1 MRLLLAEDEKLL
13 SEALVEMLTHNNYS
27 VDAVY
32 DGQDAIDY
40 LLTGDY
46 DAAILDIMM
55 PKKDGITVVKE
66 LRAAGLTTPVLML
79 TAKSQIEDKVEG
91 LDSGADDYLTKPF
104 AMPELMARVRA
115 ITRRQPELTDTS
127 LEFED
132 LKLGRADFALSGPE
146 GNIKLANK
154 EYQIME
160 MLMTNHG
167 QVIPTERFMEK
178 VWGYDSEAEINVVW
192 VNISG
197 LRKKIAE
204 LGAHVQIKAARGVGY
219 SLEAAPE
226 ESKGGRK

>member
-1 MRLLLAEDEKLL
+1 MRLLLAEDEEML
-13 SEALVEMLTHNNYS
+13 SEAICAMLTHNNFS

-40 LLTGDY
+40 LMTGDY
-46 DAAILDIMM
+46 DGAILDIMM

-66 LRAAGLTTPVLML
+66 LRTAGMATPVLML

-104 AMPELMARVRA
+104 AMEELVARVRA
-115 ITRRQPELTDTS
+115 ITRRQPEFTDTNLS
-127 LEFED
+127 FGDMQLRRKD
-132 LKLGRADFALSGPE
+132 LALVGPSGE
-146 GNIKLANK
+146 LHLANK

-160 MLMTNHG
+160 MLMVNPG

-178 VWGYDSEAEINVVW
+178 VWGYDSDAEINVVW

-197 LRKKIAE
+197 LRKKIIE
-204 LGAHVQIKAARGVGY
+204 IGAHVQIKAARGVGY
-219 SLEAAPE
+219 LLAETE
-226 ESKGGRK
+226 